1 MNQVI
6 IEKVEHY
13 QKLQKEEKYFL
24 HIFFSLSHLS
34 LVSFHPILLLNFKN
48 QIQILLFHN
57 C

>member
-34 LVSFHPILLLNFKN
+34 LVLFHPILLLNFKN